1 MLTHVLALIRLTS
14 VVQCGIIFVEEISQ
28 RENTTQAKVAE
39 IAGTAT
45 PYVNRSV
52 NGGDKVVNGI
62 FISMIVGVG

>member
-14 VVQCGIIFVEEISQ
+14 VVQCGIIFVEEISP
-28 RENTTQAKVAE
+28 RGNATQAKVAE
-39 IAGTAT
+39 IAGATASC
-45 PYVNRSV
+45 VNRSV